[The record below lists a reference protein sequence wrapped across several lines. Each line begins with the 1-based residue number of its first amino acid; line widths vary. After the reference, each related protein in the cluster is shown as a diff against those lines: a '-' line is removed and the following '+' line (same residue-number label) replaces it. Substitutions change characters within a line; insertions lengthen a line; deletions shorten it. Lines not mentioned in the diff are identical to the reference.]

1 MEINGWQSGL
11 VKRNPNLSRWHWNP
25 LYVYQQ
31 GIVGGSHKKVLPP
44 NSKPTSQYQS
54 TKPAEDGHYIKPIHV
69 PFNPKALAAV
79 EAARGTLL
87 EKRTNEAVSGKIQP
101 PHPPRQENAKQP
113 QTLPF
118 EKPWFK
124 PPAYSA
130 SDVDK
135 SAARSVADVHGQVKV
150 PPAPPPAKELKA
162 SAKRLT
168 KSAKQ

>member
-1 MEINGWQSGL
+1 MKIIKGCNLTLPGQISEVSVFLPILLILCLCVPPAFCADKPAVRVTTGVMEINGWQSGL

-101 PHPPRQENAKQP
+101 PHPPRQE
-113 QTLPF
+113 
-118 EKPWFK
+118 
-124 PPAYSA
+124 
-130 SDVDK
+130 
-135 SAARSVADVHGQVKV
+135 V
-150 PPAPPPAKELKA
+150 P
-162 SAKRLT
+162 
-168 KSAKQ
+168 